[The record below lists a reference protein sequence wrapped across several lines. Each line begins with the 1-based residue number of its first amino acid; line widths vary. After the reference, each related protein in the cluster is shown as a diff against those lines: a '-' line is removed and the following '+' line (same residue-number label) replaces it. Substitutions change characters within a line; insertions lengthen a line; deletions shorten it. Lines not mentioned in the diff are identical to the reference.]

1 MESKKLSEYEVP
13 NVITY
18 TDEEI
23 LEELGPAH
31 TCYVVGF
38 DH

>member
-1 MESKKLSEYEVP
+1 MENKKLLEYEVP

-23 LEELGPAH
+23 LEELGPAY
-31 TCYVVGF
+31 TCYNNI
-38 DH
+38 HN